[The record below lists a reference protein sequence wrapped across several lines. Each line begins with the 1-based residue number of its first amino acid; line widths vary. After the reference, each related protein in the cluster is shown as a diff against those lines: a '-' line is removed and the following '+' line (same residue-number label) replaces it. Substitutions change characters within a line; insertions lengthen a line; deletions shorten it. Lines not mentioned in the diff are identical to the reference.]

1 LPLQLQ
7 LTSFQNKV
15 QDFPAVRIDQ
25 VKQTSFE
32 KTLLYYQ
39 WVGSLLMT
47 KWGKA
52 KIVWKA
58 QVTRLC
64 KHWKF
69 MKVY

>member
-47 KWGKA
+47 K
-52 KIVWKA
+52 
-58 QVTRLC
+58 
-64 KHWKF
+64 
-69 MKVY
+69 